1 MRTCVCLMSIFRI
14 ERLAHAI
21 QPTSWCSSCVFMYVH
36 VTHAQGEPGSYVD
49 VPNTIIKLFKWIF
62 SRVLATNWRRP
73 GFDSR
78 PGHVSLGTSSLG
90 WRRPWSSLSI
100 LTSPLFS
107 KINRLLDPS
116 NYFLACV
123 YSNSVQSVESFI
135 NEKMR

>member
-1 MRTCVCLMSIFRI
+1 MATR
-14 ERLAHAI
+14 
-21 QPTSWCSSCVFMYVH
+21 
-36 VTHAQGEPGSYVD
+36 
-49 VPNTIIKLFKWIF
+49 WIF
-62 SRVLATNWRRP
+62 LFFLMALLWRP

-116 NYFLACV
+116 NYFLARV